1 MSVRKDL
8 ERDLYAFLDDMDPSG
23 RNTKRMKEFLSKM
36 SDKAFYQ
43 YMAEIQNLH

>member
-23 RNTKRMKEFLSKM
+23 RNTKRMKEFSTVSPRSM
-36 SDKAFYQ
+36 GYHSTSMYTSPT
-43 YMAEIQNLH
+43 